1 MLLFEPLS
9 VDDRRIG
16 WGRKVGHG
24 FNGPALHRGCDV
36 VAILTEPV
44 QFYKR
49 REVQVGPDNNSVSSL
64 IFSSSSRRETIS
76 ITCCIRC

>member
-9 VDDRRIG
+9 VDDRRMG
-16 WGRKVGHG
+16 WECRVGHG
-24 FNGPALHRGCDV
+24 VNGPALHRRCDV

-49 REVQVGPDNNSVSSL
+49 RELQVGPDNNSVSSL